1 MVFHGPAL
9 LGHSL
14 MLEYSF
20 AEYQR
25 DTAVRPAEMAH
36 IALCLPAASQLV
48 KISSSKG
55 YWC

>member
-20 AEYQR
+20 AEHQR
-25 DTAVRPAEMAH
+25 DTGVRPAEM
-36 IALCLPAASQLV
+36 ALCLPAASQLV
-48 KISSSKG
+48 KISSNKG